1 MQQKLFNKDYL
12 LIVQGNAISA
22 IGDVLYSVA
31 IGYWVFAKTG
41 STTLM
46 GIMSSISLFVVMFI
60 SPLAGSMIDKIDR
73 KFIIVGMDVLRG
85 IIMLAVSYLAYQGI
99 LEVPFVLIAAFLAAL
114 AAVFFS
120 PAISTTLLDVIP
132 HDDMVQ
138 GQSIQGTITSLINL
152 AGKTFSGVLV
162 VFFGVPLIIFINGI
176 SYFLSALTEVFIKV
190 PPTKQQSN
198 KIELKKIAG
207 DLKLALKDIFSDPY
221 LKIFIPFAIIVNFLG
236 AGTGT
241 MLLPF
246 VMSKGY
252 SVDYYGYI
260 TAIETLASLLVVV
273 VLSVVKFKAKTR
285 YYMMSAGFI
294 GSSLVYIIG
303 FLSNDFVLMAVSF
316 FLGSLLNAVGN
327 AIFNAALML
336 SLPNVNRGA
345 IIGFVQ
351 SASTGGSALSSVAY
365 GVICDIVP
373 IVLVFVFSSILIVI
387 PMAMMCLNKN
397 TKEFVLHN

>member
-73 KFIIVGMDVLRG
+73 KFVIVGMDVLRG

-99 LEVPFVLIAAFLAAL
+99 LGVPFVLIAAFLAAL

-246 VMSKGY
+246 MMSKGY

-303 FLSNDFVLMAVSF
+303 FLSNDFALMAVSF
-316 FLGSLLNAVGN
+316 FVGSLLNAVGN

-351 SASTGGSALSSVAY
+351 SATTGGSALSSVAY

-397 TKEFVLHN
+397 TKEFVLNN

>member
-99 LEVPFVLIAAFLAAL
+99 LGVPFVLIAAFLAAL

-152 AGKTFSGVLV
+152 AGKAFSGVLV

-246 VMSKGY
+246 MMSKGY

-316 FLGSLLNAVGN
+316 FLGSLLNAIGN